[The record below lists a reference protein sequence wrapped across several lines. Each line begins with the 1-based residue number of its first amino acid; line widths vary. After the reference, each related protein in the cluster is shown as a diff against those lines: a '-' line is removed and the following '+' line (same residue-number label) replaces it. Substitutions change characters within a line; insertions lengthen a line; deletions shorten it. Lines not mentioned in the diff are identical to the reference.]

1 MIYREDGAFLNWI
14 ANRMIYSLGDNPNSW
29 HINYLK
35 QLVDRIFNYKINIS
49 DTKLDNIIAKYYTDF
64 FLEKTDNLGFDEKER
79 ESLRHIM
86 RNMCQD
92 ILSEK
97 TKEPFIGK

>member
-49 DTKLDNIIAKYYTDF
+49 DTKLDNIIAIDSSFITQD
-64 FLEKTDNLGFDEKER
+64 DNGNNVVKV
-79 ESLRHIM
+79 
-86 RNMCQD
+86 
-92 ILSEK
+92 K
-97 TKEPFIGK
+97 K